1 MPHSPLKKGVRIE
14 GLWNDLE
21 IHERV
26 KMILGN
32 PDHFLNQGLIT
43 RKELSQVMSVAEDEW
58 GYIIER
64 QKQIDPTCHPLF
76 ANIDVTEKINTQI
89 TRKELKTALSAVFLE
104 SEKPANTD
112 EEMLKAA

>member
-1 MPHSPLKKGVRIE
+1 MPRSNKTMGTRIE
-14 GLWNDLE
+14 GLWNDLGV
-21 IHERV
+21 HERV

-58 GYIIER
+58 GYVIDR
-64 QKQIDPTCHPLF
+64 QKQIDPTSHPLF
-76 ANIDVTEKINTQI
+76 ANIDITEKINTQT

-112 EEMLKAA
+112 EEMMEAA